1 MTDLFLV
8 LMQPGG
14 GDELQG
20 IKKGILE
27 LADFIIVNKA
37 DGDAERLASQSVVH
51 YKNAMGFL
59 NHQGFWTPEVLS
71 VSSLEPRRIDSLWA
85 RMEAYCEAGLEAI
98 PERRS
103 RQSNQWFERLLN
115 DGVTDLLKANAAWAA
130 LYNEQKARVASGEVT
145 PPHAALACIEPLGKA
160 LSS

>member
-27 LADFIIVNKA
+27 LADFIVVNKA

-71 VSSLEPRRIDSLWA
+71 VSSLEPRKIDSLWA

-98 PERRS
+98 P
-103 RQSNQWFERLLN
+103 
-115 DGVTDLLKANAAWAA
+115 
-130 LYNEQKARVASGEVT
+130 
-145 PPHAALACIEPLGKA
+145 
-160 LSS
+160 